1 MPRDSKIVATDALSE
16 LRELLTPKTMPRKAE
31 MHATDALP
39 GLPALS
45 PKRSS
50 RKQILTDV
58 RRRNRT
64 LALRPELPLLRE
76 HDVRGQ
82 TGIRYS
88 VGPDQVGDGAGAS
101 HPQVVDDATE
111 QSDVPV

>member
-45 PKRSS
+45 PNAVQESKFSPTFAEETERLPYAQNCHCFANTTYADRQAFVTAWAQIRSAME
-50 RKQILTDV
+50 RV
-58 RRRNRT
+58 RAIHT
-64 LALRPELPLLRE
+64 L
-76 HDVRGQ
+76 
-82 TGIRYS
+82 
-88 VGPDQVGDGAGAS
+88 
-101 HPQVVDDATE
+101 
-111 QSDVPV
+111 